1 MRPHL
6 TALPQGTC
14 GRLLADN
21 LATGLIA
28 NSVTNARALHHRHSR
43 SKLLPLN
50 PSVLNGNDARR
61 GRGVSGAAGIS
72 FSRTL
77 LWWIRLRR
85 TAQVC
90 NRRDALPMGALG
102 LCCPPKRGP
111 CQSTDGCA
119 NRTTHQPAGERTC
132 DGPSRQSLLG
142 RGKARRGQRQAK
154 RDSGN
159 LQCTHLFSPV
169 TSSEGWRTADQFAWA
184 VRVRRCAVHRP
195 EQPSDDTA
203 HEPEPDVP
211 DSLPEAM
218 PWTPLF
224 CKARLTDPLDPT

>member
-1 MRPHL
+1 MCPHL

-14 GRLLADN
+14 GHLLADN

-28 NSVTNARALHHRHSR
+28 SSVTNARALHHRHSR

-90 NRRDALPMGALG
+90 ITSGSTQPGFL
-102 LCCPPKRGP
+102 
-111 CQSTDGCA
+111 QSAVLIG
-119 NRTTHQPAGERTC
+119 
-132 DGPSRQSLLG
+132 G
-142 RGKARRGQRQAK
+142 R
-154 RDSGN
+154 N
-159 LQCTHLFSPV
+159 
-169 TSSEGWRTADQFAWA
+169 
-184 VRVRRCAVHRP
+184 
-195 EQPSDDTA
+195 
-203 HEPEPDVP
+203 
-211 DSLPEAM
+211 
-218 PWTPLF
+218 
-224 CKARLTDPLDPT
+224 